1 MLINDVYQTNKFG
14 AVSIVKCVSYREVY
28 VKFVDTGYE
37 VKTRV
42 SNIIGGDIKER
53 LAPSVYG
60 VGILGGSSTSYESR
74 NIKEYHLW
82 SDMLERCYSD
92 KRQQKQ
98 PTYIGCTVSEN
109 FKNFSYFKFWCSKQ
123 IGFNLYKW
131 TLDKDILFKGNKFYS
146 EDTCVFV
153 PQEINKLF
161 TKTNALRGS
170 YPIGVNY
177 HKRDKNFVAQ
187 INKYGKKKMLGNF
200 KNVEDAFLAYK
211 WTKEAYIKEVA
222 NKWKDQ
228 IDPRVYEALMKYQ
241 VDITD

>member
-14 AVSIVKCVSYREVY
+14 AVSIVKYVSYREVY

-42 SNIIGGDIKER
+42 SDIIGGDIKDR

-60 VGILGGSSTSYESR
+60 IGILGESHTR
-74 NIKEYHLW
+74 KGGKLLKEYRLW
-82 SDMLERCYSD
+82 SGMLERCYSD
-92 KRQQKQ
+92 KCQQKQ

-109 FKNFSYFKFWCSKQ
+109 FKNFSYFKFWCSKK

-131 TLDKDILFKGNKFYS
+131 TLDKDILLKGNKVYS

-200 KNVEDAFLAYK
+200 KNVEDAFITYK
-211 WTKEAYIKEVA
+211 WAKEAYIKEVA
-222 NKWKDQ
+222 NKWRDQ

-241 VDITD
+241 VEITD